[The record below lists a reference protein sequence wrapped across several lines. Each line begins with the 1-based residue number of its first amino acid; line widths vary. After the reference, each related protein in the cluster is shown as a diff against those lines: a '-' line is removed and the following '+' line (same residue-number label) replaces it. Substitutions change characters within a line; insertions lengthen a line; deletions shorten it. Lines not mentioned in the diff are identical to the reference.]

1 MEVHI
6 MPTTLPL
13 QLATVILILTPLSM
27 PTADY
32 AIASAYLSKYGFIA
46 PSHSTFSSSL
56 QRLNTAII
64 KLQAFAGLEQ
74 TGDIDRETEQVM
86 RMRRCR
92 VKDIQEE
99 YQGSFERRSHGDE
112 DSFDGKGGTLAQ
124 AFFPIYGEN
133 VHFDDEED
141 WTVNSFLGTSLLMS
155 ASHDWGTH

>member
-1 MEVHI
+1 

-13 QLATVILILTPLSM
+13 LLATLILPLLPLALPTPDFAL
-27 PTADY
+27 
-32 AIASAYLSKYGFIA
+32 ASAYLSKYGYLTQ
-46 PSHSTFSSSL
+46 PHGTHSSSL
-56 QRLNTAII
+56 QRLDTAII

-112 DSFDGKGGTLAQ
+112 DSFDGKGGTL
-124 AFFPIYGEN
+124 E
-133 VHFDDEED
+133 
-141 WTVNSFLGTSLLMS
+141 
-155 ASHDWGTH
+155 